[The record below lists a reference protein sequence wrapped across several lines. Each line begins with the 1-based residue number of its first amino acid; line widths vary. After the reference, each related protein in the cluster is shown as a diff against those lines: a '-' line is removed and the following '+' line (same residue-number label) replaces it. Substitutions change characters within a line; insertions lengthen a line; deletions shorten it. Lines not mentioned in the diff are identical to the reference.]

1 MEVLLIG
8 HFVFSS
14 AVRFQFVFCCAGK
27 WTDGARK
34 WLFAGVDSQ
43 MSFQPVR
50 TRKRFDAIQA
60 LPDGSSF
67 LSWLVS
73 ECRLNNLV
81 EKKLNCRNVN
91 GQQEKLNILVVF

>member
-1 MEVLLIG
+1 MEVLFIG

-34 WLFAGVDSQ
+34 WLFASVDSQ

-50 TRKRFDAIQA
+50 TRKRFDAVQA

-67 LSWLVS
+67 LSWLVG

-81 EKKLNCRNVN
+81 EKKLNGKNVN
-91 GQQEKLNILVVF
+91 GQKENLSKSVVF